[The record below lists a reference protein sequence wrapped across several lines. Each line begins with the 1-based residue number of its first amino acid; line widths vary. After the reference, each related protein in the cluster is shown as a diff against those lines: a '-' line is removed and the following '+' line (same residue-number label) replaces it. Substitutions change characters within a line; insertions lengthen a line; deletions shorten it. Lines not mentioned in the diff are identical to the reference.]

1 MRVNRPNLSIRRGSF
16 GAAGVIIALFIVT
29 VLFFMATAR
38 VDAAEACAVT
48 RFGAVVREEG
58 PGLHLKIPFA
68 ERFSCFRTATT
79 FYEVVDDQSRSGAD
93 FLDTPVDG
101 VTRDG
106 QPLTITFNVRY
117 RIPPDRVGEI
127 YSTVGKTMTEVNERA
142 VKFHARSISRQQVQK
157 FTATE
162 LYSGELDLFSE
173 QVGNLLRPRFDAS
186 GVMLEYFE
194 MKRPRFQPSYEEAIE
209 AQQVAREQIET
220 RANEAAAA
228 EQEALRVANLA
239 RGESE
244 AQQIRAGGEAT
255 AIALRGQAVRQNP
268 EIISLNYIEALKTI
282 NWAILDGASVTP
294 FLNLEAPGISS
305 GTTPAAA
312 LPANQEVAPTPAP
325 LPTPPAG

>member
-1 MRVNRPNLSIRRGSF
+1 MRVNRPQVSKWRNSIGVVGLIVIVVVLIF
-16 GAAGVIIALFIVT
+16 G
-29 VLFFMATAR
+29 FFLATAR
-38 VDAAEACAVT
+38 VDAGEACAVT

-58 PGLHLKIPFA
+58 PGLHFKLPFA

-127 YSTVGKTMTEVNERA
+127 YSTVGKTMNEVNERA

-162 LYSGELDLFSE
+162 LYSGELDLFSQ
-173 QVGNLLRPRFDAS
+173 QVGELLRPRFEAS

-244 AQQIRAGGEAT
+244 AQQIRAAGEAT

-282 NWAILDGASVTP
+282 NWAILDGTSVTP
-294 FLNLEAPGISS
+294 FLNLEAPGTS
-305 GTTPAAA
+305 GVATPAAPP
-312 LPANQEVAPTPAP
+312 PAIEEPAPTPAP
-325 LPTPPAG
+325 VPTPPDA